1 MTIFLLQFSV
11 RNGDSDD
18 EDQGCG
24 LGLLTHTSGESL
36 EDGLLPDLEML
47 VNLPEEDTPPF
58 PSCGFS
64 TPDLEGR
71 EGWGDLPLLQDLL
84 LIMVSF
90 NLTRVLR
97 KPAAGG
103 GPPPPLH
110 QVGADEGDQGPGG
123 DRHARALDHLHNT
136 CKVIGTNRPFIR
148 QYISQ
153 LCSFRVGW
161 TI

>member
-24 LGLLTHTSGESL
+24 LRLLAHTSGESL

-47 VNLPEEDTPPF
+47 VNLPEEDTPL
-58 PSCGFS
+58 PSCFS

-71 EGWGDLPLLQDLL
+71 KGWGDPPLLQDLL
-84 LIMVSF
+84 LIMITF
-90 NLTRVLR
+90 NLSRVLR

-103 GPPPPLH
+103 GPPLPLH